1 MRKFT
6 FRLESV
12 LTLRNWEEQRAK
24 TAYGKARKDELLLT
38 QSLAESE
45 EQIEADMKALR
56 GGTDQK
62 LPAGERALRWR
73 HLVALDEERL
83 RLVDGLRGARQ
94 ICEKSRQVLIDAH
107 RRLKILEQLK
117 SRQEQTHLAEMR
129 RAEERE
135 IEGLV
140 SARFQPDL

>member
-1 MRKFT
+1 MKKFI

-24 TAYGKARKDELLLT
+24 TAYGKARQDESLIA

-45 EQIEADMKALR
+45 ERIEADMKVLR
-56 GGTDQK
+56 GGGDQK

-73 HLVALDEERL
+73 HLVALDQERL
-83 RLVDGLRGARQ
+83 RLAEGLKGARQ
-94 ICEKSRQVLIDAH
+94 ICEKSRKVLIDAH
-107 RRLKILEQLK
+107 RRVRILEQLK
-117 SRQEQTHLAEMR
+117 SRQEQAHLATMR

-135 IEGLV
+135 IEELA